1 MFKVKQTSKLLFDTC
16 SYLYTYKAFSANP
29 NTYYYCQHT

>member
-16 SYLYTYKAFSANP
+16 SYLYTYIAF
-29 NTYYYCQHT
+29 